1 MVDIF
6 EVFNFPFLS
15 EVVLE
20 LRFPTRLK
28 IPNYISEFQEKIL
41 KEFPNLNETILSK
54 VIFISKDNPEIQH
67 ENAWE
72 FKNPHNETRC
82 RISKKRFSL
91 ISNKYISWNE
101 HESIQGFKDILDF
114 TLGNF
119 LNLYSIEKFDRVG
132 LRYIN
137 KIEMEEES
145 SEWFKRYF
153 IPLFHLEKYKLE
165 ELNENV
171 VRLRVM
177 KSKEI
182 EITIQSTFITE
193 DNKSFYILDFDA
205 YSTNLDVDILSS
217 QIESLH
223 VEILKEFH
231 SLITEECRQK
241 MRGVK
246 L

>member
-6 EVFNFPFLS
+6 EVFLHPFLS

-28 IPNYISEFQEKIL
+28 IPNYIAEFQEKIL
-41 KEFPNLNETILSK
+41 KEFPDLNETILSK
-54 VIFISKDNPEIQH
+54 VIFISRDNPEIQH

-72 FKNPHNETRC
+72 FKNPQNETRC
-82 RISKKRFSL
+82 RISKNRFSL

-101 HESIQGFKDILDF
+101 HESVKGFKDILDF
-114 TLGNF
+114 TLKNF
-119 LNLYSIEKFDRVG
+119 LDLYSIEKFNRVG

-137 KIEMEEES
+137 KIKMEEET
-145 SEWFKRYF
+145 SEWFKTYF
-153 IPLFHLEKYKLE
+153 FPLFNLEKYKLE
-165 ELNENV
+165 DLHENV
-171 VRLRVM
+171 VRLIVM

-193 DNKSFYILDFDA
+193 DNEDFYILDFDA
-205 YSTNLDVDILSS
+205 YSKNVDVDILDS

-223 VEILKEFH
+223 IEILKEFH
-231 SLITEECRQK
+231 SLITEECRKK
-241 MRGVK
+241 MRGV
-246 L
+246 